1 MARAL
6 AHFAVSRTGDDYTLL
21 IEDDDGETTEFVATI
36 DQLDLILDAV
46 TEQIEAD
53 DDDLLDVDDEEED
66 EIEE

>member
-21 IEDDDGETTEFVATI
+21 IEDEDGETIEFVATI

-46 TEQIEAD
+46 TEQIEAE
-53 DDDLLDVDDEEED
+53 DDLLDVDDEAEDAVEE
-66 EIEE
+66 